1 MSKSYIEKWF
11 DQGLFKEALVGETKG
26 FFIRSRWSGAH
37 DTGTILNNIY
47 AWVDNDSERQKIAEK
62 GFLEAIEYLL
72 NQDRLYEA
80 LELFRLYYSRKKARP
95 DHLFSK
101 DHLIKQKLKDV
112 LNAHAK
118 EISTDLK
125 KHPMYDR
132 NTGRIAYSGTLI
144 NSVENLLQYV
154 PDLYSE

>member
-1 MSKSYIEKWF
+1 MSKYHYIKSF

-37 DTGTILNNIY
+37 DTGLVLTNIY
-47 AWVDNDSERQKIAEK
+47 AWVDNDNERQKIAEK

-144 NSVENLLQYV
+144 NSVENLLQFV
-154 PDLYSE
+154 PYLYSK